1 MPEAMATSVKGC
13 CPLDCQDSCSWTV
26 EVEDGRVRR
35 VEGAKDHPI
44 TRGVLC
50 AKVRDYEQ
58 RLTAPDRV
66 LHPLRRAGAKGEA
79 RFVRISWDEAL
90 DEIATRFRGIIADH
104 GPEALLP
111 FHYLGSM
118 GVVQR
123 LALMRVFHALGA
135 SRPVGEVCAA
145 SASALMREGHPMGV
159 DPEDTIHAQ
168 LIILWGQNVLTTSHH
183 QWHFLEEAR
192 RQGARIVTIDPR
204 ITRTAKA
211 SDEHLSI
218 IPGSDAVLAAAMA
231 RVMITEGLADL
242 EAATAW
248 AADFE
253 AYRAGVMAWTLPRA
267 ATATGLTE
275 DQIAALAREFA
286 KARPALIRAGVAPMQ
301 TVHGESFVRG
311 LSALA
316 LIGGHWRHK
325 GGGLSILT
333 VPDLPEAQ
341 AARGDLITGNPRSLD
356 IAKLGSHLTDA
367 ALEPPVKGLMVWSAN
382 PAVTQIETP
391 LVRKGLARDDLF
403 TVVFDHFITDTARF
417 ADIVLPATTQF
428 EHFDVQ
434 GAWGHYYVS
443 ANTPALAPMGEALSG
458 GALMRAL
465 AERLGFDH
473 PALRESDEEI
483 AASALP
489 EGLRLDDLVRD
500 GWHKVARATGPQQRL
515 SLLSEPIAAPSAAPA
530 DTLQLL
536 TPKSH
541 YFLNSTFANMP
552 RQRKSQGLAAIEIH
566 PQEAR
571 SRALSDGD
579 VAVVRSGNTKMIL
592 AVKVTDTIRPG
603 LAVLEGKWWGDEDE
617 QSAQMNRLTAARFS
631 PQGQPA
637 YNDTHVTI
645 ERA

>member
-1 MPEAMATSVKGC
+1 MPTTTVKGC

-26 EVEDGRVRR
+26 TVEDGQARR

-79 RFVRISWDEAL
+79 RFERISWDEAL
-90 DEIATRFRGIIADH
+90 DEIAARFKRIIAEH
-104 GPEALLP
+104 GAEALMP

-123 LALMRVFHALGA
+123 FALMRVFHALGA
-135 SRPVGEVCAA
+135 SLPVGGVCAV
-145 SASALMREGHPMGV
+145 SAGALMSEGHPMAV

-168 LIILWGQNVLTTSHH
+168 LILLWGQNTLTTGHH
-183 QWHFLEEAR
+183 HWHFLEEAR
-192 RQGARIVTIDPR
+192 KRGARIVTIDPR
-204 ITRTAKA
+204 STRTAKA
-211 SDEHLSI
+211 SDQHLRI

-231 RVMITEGLADL
+231 RVMITEGLADTTG
-242 EAATAW
+242 AKASSS
-248 AADFE
+248 DFE
-253 AYRAGVMAWTLPRA
+253 AYRASVMEWTLPRA
-267 ATATGLTE
+267 AAATGLGE
-275 DQIAALAREFA
+275 EEIANLAREFGRA
-286 KARPALIRAGVAPMQ
+286 HPTLIRAGIAPMQ
-301 TVHGESFVRG
+301 IVHGEGFVRG

-316 LIGGHWRHK
+316 LLGGHWNYK

-333 VPDLPEAQ
+333 IPDLPEAN
-341 AARGDLITGNPRSLD
+341 AGRNDLIAGKPRRLD
-356 IAKLGSHLTDA
+356 IAKLGQVLTDDTLA
-367 ALEPPVKGLMVWSAN
+367 PPVKGLMVWSAN
-382 PAVTQIETP
+382 PAVTQIDSA

-403 TVVFDHFITDTARF
+403 TVVFDHFITDTARN

-443 ANTPALAPMGEALSG
+443 ANEAAMAPMGEAMSG

-465 AERLGFDH
+465 ARRLGLDH
-473 PALRESDEEI
+473 PALKESDEEI

-489 EGLRLDDLVRD
+489 EGWRLEDLRAA
-500 GWHKVARATGPQQRL
+500 GWRKLQPQASGPQGPI
-515 SLLSEPIAAPSAAPA
+515 SLHGGPIAAPAAAPERA
-530 DTLQLL
+530 LQLL

-552 RQRKSQGLAAIEIH
+552 RQRKSQGIATIEIH
-566 PQEAR
+566 PDEAHR
-571 SRALSDGD
+571 RALADGD
-579 VAVVRSGNTKMIL
+579 MAMVRNGATMISVAI
-592 AVKVTDTIRPG
+592 KVTDMILPG
-603 LAVLEGKWWGDEDE
+603 LAVLEGKWWGDDDTG
-617 QSAQMNRLTAARFS
+617 SAQMNRLTEARFS
-631 PQGQPA
+631 PKGQPA

-645 ERA
+645 ERAP